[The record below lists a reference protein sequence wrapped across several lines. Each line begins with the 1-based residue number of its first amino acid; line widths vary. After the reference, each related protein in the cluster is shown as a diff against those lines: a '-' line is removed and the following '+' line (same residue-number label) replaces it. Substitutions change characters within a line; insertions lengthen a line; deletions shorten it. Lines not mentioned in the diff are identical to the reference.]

1 LYPAAAHKPAT
12 APQPTSGA
20 RRFIYGFLGAALAGI
35 LALGGFNY
43 TINPLGYYPP
53 RLVKPLAWGDQL
65 QKLDL
70 MRTAPAPA
78 LLILGSSRTMKLAPA
93 DATDLTGLTAFNG
106 GVSSSRP
113 EEWYAMLRHS
123 LDDLHWQPKEIVLGI
138 DMETL
143 FYAGEPNEDLLSSG
157 ELRSFLPYS
166 MWVGSLWD
174 RSKLLVSLDQLQLS
188 KKAIIQANHPTNTP
202 PGTSF
207 DADGYLHYYGWEK
220 AVADGSFRL
229 VTIYQVK
236 NYQERYA
243 GAAAMNPQ
251 RKALFEQMLALAAA
265 HGIKVHAFFTPFQP
279 TVLAAM
285 EQVPTFTHVHA
296 AMRTYVD
303 QLVLRFPNATFADFT
318 DISAFGGDPTNF
330 FDGVHYRQENARLI
344 LKSLLR
350 P

>member
-1 LYPAAAHKPAT
+1 LHPATAHKPET

-20 RRFIYGFLGAALAGI
+20 RGFIYGFLGAALAGC

-53 RLVKPLAWGDQL
+53 RIVKPLAWGDQL

-70 MRTAPAPA
+70 MRTAPAPG

-93 DATDLTGLTAFNG
+93 DATDLTGLPAFNG

-143 FYAGEPNEDLLSSG
+143 FYAGVPNEDLLSSSQ
-157 ELRSFLPYS
+157 LRSSLPYS
-166 MWVGSLWD
+166 MWVGSLWE
-174 RSKLLVSLDQLQLS
+174 RSKLLLSLDQLKLS
-188 KKAIIQANHPTNTP
+188 RKALIQANHPTTTP

-229 VTIYQVK
+229 ETTNHVTD
-236 NYQERYA
+236 YQERYA
-243 GAAAMNPQ
+243 GAAAINPQ

-265 HGIKVHAFFTPFQP
+265 HGIKVHAFFTPFHP
-279 TVLAAM
+279 SLLSAM
-285 EQVPTFTHVHA
+285 QQETTFTHVHA
-296 AMRTYVD
+296 TMLTYAEE
-303 QLVLRFPNATFADFT
+303 LHARFPNATFADFT
-318 DISAFGGDPTNF
+318 DVSAFGGDPTNF